1 MLLTA
6 MVILSALAAAGAC
19 IGGNV
24 GLHSLWIAPLSF
36 IGSFLGLLILVFL
49 VLLVAALC
57 VDQKKPQEEDNRFYR
72 TLVTQAAKLALT
84 LARVRIHTRGLE
96 QAPKSGRFLLV
107 CNHIHDFDPAILI
120 KNFPKSQLAFIGK
133 QEVRQMFLVG
143 PLMHKFL
150 CQFINR
156 ENDREALKTIITCV
170 KIIQEDKASI
180 AVFPEGYIKP
190 DRKLHHFRSGVFKI
204 ATKTKVPIVVCTLTN
219 TPTILGNLMKLK
231 PSDVTLHLLK
241 TIQPEEYEHMTT
253 VEIADMVYN
262 MMAQDLGP
270 DRVAQEETP

>member
-1 MLLTA
+1 MLFTV
-6 MVILSALAAAGAC
+6 MVILSLLAATGAC
-19 IGGNV
+19 IGGNA

-36 IGSFLGLLILVFL
+36 IGSFLGLLILLFL
-49 VLLVAALC
+49 VIWIAALC
-57 VDQKKPQEEDNRFYR
+57 VDQKKPQEKDSRFYR
-72 TLVTQAAKLALT
+72 ILVTQAVKLALRV
-84 LARVRIHTRGLE
+84 ARVRIHTRGLE
-96 QAPKSGRFLLV
+96 QIPKSGRFVLV
-107 CNHIHDFDPAILI
+107 CNHFHDFDPAILI

-156 ENDREALKTIITCV
+156 ENDREALKTIITCI
-170 KIIQEDKASI
+170 KIIQDDKASI

-219 TPTILGNLMKLK
+219 TPTILKNLKKLK

-241 TIQPEEYEHMTT
+241 TIQPEEYENMTT

-270 DRVAQEETP
+270 DLVAQEETP